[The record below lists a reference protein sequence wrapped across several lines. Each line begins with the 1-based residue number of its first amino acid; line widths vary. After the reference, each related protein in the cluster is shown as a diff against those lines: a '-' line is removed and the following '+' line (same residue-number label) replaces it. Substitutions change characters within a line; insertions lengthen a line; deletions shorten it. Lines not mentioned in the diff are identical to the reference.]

1 MFRLSPSLGTLLET
15 GQGKVD
21 LIWEPKGTDHLDYF
35 SLYIIYSSAILESI
49 FQYFSVNPECYLE
62 STWRKSV
69 WILPSTIFMLWS
81 SLEVSRQ
88 VMKYVHLLFC
98 PDFDYRPY

>member
-49 FQYFSVNPECYLE
+49 SV
-62 STWRKSV
+62 
-69 WILPSTIFMLWS
+69 F
-81 SLEVSRQ
+81 
-88 VMKYVHLLFC
+88 FC
-98 PDFDYRPY
+98 